1 MRIALDAMGG
11 DHAPAEIVAGALEA
25 APLLKGEIVLVG
37 REAEIRACAAQLPAN
52 VSLRHAEAVVG
63 MDEKPM
69 EAFRRRKGSSIHACV
84 DMVQSGEAQAMVS
97 AGNTGACAGFTQ
109 LVWKM
114 IDGIHRPAI
123 AAFLPTRTG
132 RMILLD
138 AGASPDVDPAH
149 LLDFALM
156 GKAYAEAVM
165 GVRDAR
171 VHLVNIGEEP
181 GKGNAFSQAA
191 YREMEGRDWFA
202 GNIEG
207 KDLFHGGCHIAVCDA
222 FVGNVVLKTAEG
234 VAEFIMDEIRSALPT
249 GPARL
254 LMFPLKGALRP
265 LKKKTDYAEY
275 GGSPLLGLNGICI
288 IGHGRSSA
296 KAIKNALLQAA
307 KAVESDLVGAIRRS
321 AAADAAS
328 HSPEPAP

>member
-1 MRIALDAMGG
+1 LRIALDAMGG
-11 DHAPAEIVAGALEA
+11 DHAPAEIVAGALAA

-37 REAEIRACAAQLPAN
+37 REGDVRACAPNLPAN
-52 VSLRHAEAVVG
+52 VSVRHAEAVVG
-63 MDEKPM
+63 MEEKPM

-84 DMVQSGEAQAMVS
+84 DMVQAGEAQAMVS
-97 AGNTGACAGFTQ
+97 AGNTGACAGFSQ
-109 LVWKM
+109 IVWKT
-114 IDGIHRPAI
+114 ISGIHRPAL

-138 AGASPDVDPAH
+138 AGASPDVDPVH

-156 GKAYAEAVM
+156 GKAYAESVM
-165 GVRDAR
+165 GVKDAR

-191 YREMEGRDWFA
+191 FRLLEGRPWFA

-207 KDLFHGGCHIAVCDA
+207 KDLFRGECRIAVCDA

-234 VAEFIMDEIRSALPT
+234 VAEFFMDEIRSALPK

-254 LMFPLKGALRP
+254 LMLPLKSALQP

-296 KAIKNALLQAA
+296 KAVKNALLQAA
-307 KAVESDLVGAIRRS
+307 RAVDTDLVGAIRRS
-321 AAADAAS
+321 AAA
-328 HSPEPAP
+328 EAPSSSTETAP